1 MRVRV
6 RISHRNDRPR
16 EDGSP
21 GFQDFVAGD
30 VVEIPEGQFNPALHE
45 LLEEPP
51 AEASSLP
58 TA

>member
-45 LLEEPP
+45 LIEEPP
-51 AEASSLP
+51 AEPLSFPAS
-58 TA
+58 

>member
-6 RISHRNDRPR
+6 RISHRTDRPR
-16 EDGSP
+16 EDGSH
-21 GFQDFVAGD
+21 GFQDLVAGD
-30 VVEIPEGQFNPALHE
+30 IVEIPEGEFNPALHE

-58 TA
+58 AS